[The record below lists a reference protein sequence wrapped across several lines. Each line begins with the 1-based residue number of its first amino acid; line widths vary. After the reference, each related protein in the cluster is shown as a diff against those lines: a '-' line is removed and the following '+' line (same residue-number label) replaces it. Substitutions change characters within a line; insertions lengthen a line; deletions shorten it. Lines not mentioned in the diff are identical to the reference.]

1 MAFLENLSGFY
12 GTGERDGAGRTLE
25 ESLELYDAKKYD
37 CPCNTADIVVVR
49 CGEKLERWGQPLQVL
64 MVKRKNHPS
73 IGFWA
78 TPGGFVEIREDLS
91 AAAARELEEETGV
104 KGLPLKQLS
113 TWGAYARDPRWRI
126 ITTSFVALVEGD
138 IPVNAGDDAADAQ
151 WMAVELTEEA
161 ADAEQKK
168 IWNLKLSN
176 EEKGIS
182 LSAKVQITRSGHPLL
197 AEETYQ
203 LLESD
208 GIAVDHGCIITEA
221 LLYLREKLNA

>member
-25 ESLELYDAKKYD
+25 ESLELYNAKKYD